1 MIGDG
6 AELFKLNDYD
16 GTPDNIKSYI
26 LIVKSA
32 FKIFGYCNLATPDVF
47 ALIGIEYVNNL
58 SLIALRYF
66 SISFSCKEINS

>member
-47 ALIGIEYVNNL
+47 ALIGIEYVNNH
-58 SLIALRYF
+58 SLRCVIFRLVFPVKRLTR
-66 SISFSCKEINS
+66 S